1 MEVKTIVSEDKGCI
15 SVPPVRNDTCFL
27 LHSGIPSFIHAYRR
41 EVPFC
46 VNQISSIMINL
57 AAMMYH
63 EPGSSY
69 CRKVVLT
76 AVVILLFFVTALQAQ
91 DGFTVT
97 GKVTD
102 SATSKP
108 IAYATIIVT
117 DNQEEVQASGFSNEI
132 GVFKITVPQP
142 GKYNIEISFV
152 GYGLYSAVLELQ
164 SGRETDLGAIM
175 LKTTAE
181 TLSEVT
187 VISRKRIIDVRPG
200 MIVYNAENDLSN
212 KGGTAVDVLRKAPVL
227 NVDAQGNVSMRGSS
241 NLKILING
249 KYSGQMARSPAD
261 ALNMMPAEI
270 IRSVEVITTPSAK
283 YDAEGAA
290 GIINI
295 ITKKN
300 RKNFN
305 GALELTGSN
314 LQQMINPRVG
324 FTAGKWDISFHGHIH
339 RLRQKEHYSLDR
351 EHYQNGLTTDRL
363 LQESKKDNAA
373 PHGSGDLAIVYTP
386 DSLTEVNIGVNT
398 WIGKWPEDAALQTTI
413 ADAHGTELEAY
424 RQQITADNRY
434 LGSDINI
441 GYSRKLKRPGQEIIL
456 LAQHSP
462 GRSQGPYHSILRDGN
477 NNVFYEERNVNKI
490 RNKEW
495 TFQADYVQPVS
506 KSGALTVETGTKI
519 ILRTVENAY
528 NVYVKQPPADFEEE
542 AARSDNFRYNQD
554 VWAGYLMGK
563 ANLKNDWY
571 AEAGLRLE
579 LTRIDGHFQRT
590 GNTFSNHFNN
600 LIPTATVSR
609 KIGDQHTITASY
621 TQRLTRPYI
630 WDLNPNADASD
641 PKNISTGNPALQ
653 PEIAHQGE
661 IAYGL
666 NMGATFF
673 VNTSVYWKQTDNAIL
688 NFTETD
694 AQGISVTSKQNLAA
708 NRSTGL
714 NISSSK
720 TFSPAFAVNGNVN
733 VSYLDYESNALQ
745 IFNEGWAADADLN
758 FTFNLKKNYTVQAFG
773 SYNTRSVILQGYN
786 SNQYYY
792 GFAGKKE
799 FKDPK
804 ITLTLSLLN
813 PFSAYN
819 PRTRVIQSDRF
830 YSETQNRY
838 YLRALQLTAN
848 WEFGSRLGGRAKRKK
863 ISNDDVVEQ
872 GKG

>member
-1 MEVKTIVSEDKGCI
+1 MT
-15 SVPPVRNDTCFL
+15 
-27 LHSGIPSFIHAYRR
+27 
-41 EVPFC
+41 
-46 VNQISSIMINL
+46 NL
-57 AAMMYH
+57 AVMMYYA
-63 EPGSSY
+63 SVRFF
-69 CRKVVLT
+69 RKKTGITAKLLT
-76 AVVILLFFVTALQAQ
+76 VAVILFFCITGLQAQ
-91 DGFTVT
+91 EGFTIT

-102 SATSKP
+102 SATTKP
-108 IAYATIIVT
+108 VAYATVVVT
-117 DNQEEVQASGFSNEI
+117 DEQEEIQGSGFSNEN
-132 GVFKITVPQP
+132 GFFRVTVPQS
-142 GKYNIEISFV
+142 GKYTVEISFV
-152 GYGLYSAVLELQ
+152 GYGPYAAMLELQ
-164 SGRETDLGAIM
+164 SRRETDLGVII
-175 LKTTAE
+175 LKTATE

-187 VISRKRIIDVRPG
+187 VVSRKRIIDVRPG

-300 RKNFN
+300 RKNFS
-305 GALELTGSN
+305 GAVELTGSN
-314 LQQMINPRVG
+314 MQQMINPRIG
-324 FTAGKWDISFHGHIH
+324 FTAGKWDVSFHGHIH
-339 RLRQKEHYSLDR
+339 RLRQKEHISLAR
-351 EHYQNGLTTDRL
+351 MHYQSNGQPADRL

-373 PHGSGDLAIVYTP
+373 PHGSGDLAIVFTP

-398 WIGKWPEDAALQTTI
+398 WIGRWPENADLQTTV
-413 ADAHGTELEAY
+413 ADAHGAEMDSY
-424 RQQITADNRY
+424 RQQISADDRY

-462 GRSQGPYHSILRDGN
+462 GRSQGPYHSVLRNGN
-477 NNVFYEERNVNKI
+477 DQVFYEERNVNKI

-495 TFQADYVQPVS
+495 TFQADYVQPVT
-506 KSGALTVETGTKI
+506 KSGALTIETGAKI
-519 ILRTVENAY
+519 ILRTVNNAY
-528 NVYVKQPPADFEEE
+528 NVYVKQPPADFEEVSS
-542 AARSDNFRYNQD
+542 RSDDFRYNQD

-563 ANLKNDWY
+563 ANFKNDWY
-571 AEAGLRLE
+571 AEAGLRGE
-579 LTRIDGHFQRT
+579 MTRIDGRFQRT
-590 GNTFSNHFNN
+590 GNAFSNNFNN
-600 LIPTATVSR
+600 LIPTATVSK
-609 KIGDQHTITASY
+609 KIGEQHTVTASY

-630 WDLNPNADASD
+630 WDLNPNANASD

-666 NMGATFF
+666 NMGVDFF

-720 TFSPAFAVNGNVN
+720 TFSPAFAMNGNIN

-758 FTFNLKKNYTVQAFG
+758 FTFNLKKNYTAQAFG
-773 SYNTRSVILQGYN
+773 SYNTRSVVLQGFN

-799 FKDPK
+799 FKEPK
-804 ITLTLSLLN
+804 ITITLSLLN
-813 PFSAYN
+813 PFSVYN
-819 PRTRVIQSDRF
+819 PQTRVIQSGRF
-830 YSETQNRY
+830 YSEMQNRY
-838 YLRALQLTAN
+838 YRRAVQLTVN
-848 WEFGSRLGGRAKRKK
+848 WEFGSRPGGKTKRKK

>member
-1 MEVKTIVSEDKGCI
+1 MQLGKLRDILPSMDFVFRGLLT
-15 SVPPVRNDTCFL
+15 TCFFL
-27 LHSGIPSFIHAYRR
+27 TIGGASAQNSFS
-41 EVPFC
+41 V
-46 VNQISSIMINL
+46 S
-57 AAMMYH
+57 
-63 EPGSSY
+63 
-69 CRKVVLT
+69 
-76 AVVILLFFVTALQAQ
+76 
-91 DGFTVT
+91 

-102 SATSKP
+102 SANQRP
-108 IAYATIIVT
+108 IAYATVVLL
-117 DNQEEVQASGFSNEI
+117 NAQEETLASAFSTEN
-132 GVFKITVPQP
+132 GNFTITVNEP
-142 GKYNIEISFV
+142 GRYGLEITFV
-152 GYGLYSAVLELQ
+152 GYGTYSRTVELDAARPKLEVGIVSLNPA
-164 SGRETDLGAIM
+164 S
-175 LKTTAE
+175 E

-187 VISRKRIIDVRPG
+187 VVSRKRIIEVRPG

-249 KYSGQMARSPAD
+249 KYSGQMARSAAD

-270 IRSVEVITTPSAK
+270 IKSVEVITTPSAK

-300 RKNFN
+300 RKSFS
-305 GALELTGSN
+305 GAVELTGSN

-324 FTAGKWDISFHGHIH
+324 FTAGKWDVSFHGHIH
-339 RLRQKEHYSLDR
+339 RLRQKQDFSLNR
-351 EHYQNGLTTDRL
+351 THFANGIVNDRL

-386 DSLTEVNIGVNT
+386 DSLTEVNIGINT
-398 WIGKWPEDAALQTTI
+398 WVGKWPENATLSTTTQ
-413 ADAHGTELEAY
+413 DAHGVTLDY
-424 RQQITADNRY
+424 YQQQISAQNQY

-441 GYSRKLKRPGQEIIL
+441 AYSRKFKRPGQEIIL

-462 GRSQGPYHSILRDGN
+462 GRSQGPYHAVLRDN
-477 NNVFYEERNVNKI
+477 NNVVIYEEKNANKI

-495 TFQADYVQPVS
+495 TFQADYVHPLS
-506 KSGALTVETGTKI
+506 KAGTYTLETGTKV
-519 ILRTVENAY
+519 ILRSVGNNY
-528 NVYVKQPPADFEEE
+528 NVYTKVPPSDFAE
-542 AARSDNFRYNQD
+542 ASSRSDYFRYNQD
-554 VWAGYLMGK
+554 VWAAYLMGK

-571 AEAGLRLE
+571 AEVGLRAE
-579 LTRIDGHFQRT
+579 MTSIEGRFQRN
-590 GNTFSNHFNN
+590 GNAFNNRFNN
-600 LIPTATVSR
+600 LIPTATVSK
-609 KIGDQHTITASY
+609 KIGDQHTLTASY

-641 PKNISTGNPALQ
+641 PKNISTGNPDLQ

-666 NMGATFF
+666 NKGTSFF

-688 NFTETD
+688 NFTAID
-694 AQGISVTSKQNLAA
+694 AQGISTTSKQNLAA

-720 TFSPAFAVNGNVN
+720 TLSSAFAVNGNVN

-745 IFNEGWAADADLN
+745 IFNEGWGADVDLN
-758 FTFNLKKNYTVQAFG
+758 FTCNLKKSYTIQAFG
-773 SYNTRSVILQGYN
+773 SYNTRSVILQGFE

-799 FKDPK
+799 FKEPK
-804 ITLTLSLLN
+804 VTLTLSLLN
-813 PFSAYN
+813 PFSPYN
-819 PRTRVIQSDRF
+819 PQSTTIQSVQF
-830 YSETQNRY
+830 HSVTQNRY

-848 WEFGSRLGGRAKRKK
+848 WEFGSQLGGRAKRKK
-863 ISNDDVVEQ
+863 ISNDDVNEQ